1 MGLIHSRKAFPLF
14 WPFLFGFALDQLA
27 FGLAQNQSQGEN
39 KSKVPTQEGSFHT
52 SRQEYKFFFLKLEG
66 QTLNIYKKIILT
78 LAFPLMKRQKE
89 TRLGLAYVKFHL
101 VPHLEECSPGVIKIE

>member
-1 MGLIHSRKAFPLF
+1 LIHSRKVFPLF

-27 FGLAQNQSQGEN
+27 FGLAPSKTREN

-52 SRQEYKFFFLKLEG
+52 SRQEYKFFFLKLKG
-66 QTLNIYKKIILT
+66 QTLNTYKKFILALA

-89 TRLGLAYVKFHL
+89 TRLGLAYVKFDL
-101 VPHLEECSPGVIKIE
+101 VPHLEECSSGVIKIE